1 MKYNYLRKL
10 ILLVFPLFLYSC
22 GTIKDG
28 FNNQKKASSDEFLV
42 EKKAPLVMPPD
53 YDQLPI
59 PNLDDNNYVSED
71 GKIKKLLKKSNINAE
86 SEASENSRN
95 LEDSLIDKIKNN

>member
-22 GTIKDG
+22 GSIKDG
-28 FNNQKKASSDEFLV
+28 FTNQKKASSDEFLV

-86 SEASENSRN
+86 SEASENSSN

>member
-1 MKYNYLRKL
+1 MVLL
-10 ILLVFPLFLYSC
+10 I
-22 GTIKDG
+22 
-28 FNNQKKASSDEFLV
+28 KKASSDEFLV

-71 GKIKKLLKKSNINAE
+71 GKIKKTSQKSNINAE
-86 SEASENSRN
+86 SK
-95 LEDSLIDKIKNN
+95 LQKIVEI

>member
-10 ILLVFPLFLYSC
+10 ILLVFPLLLYSC

-28 FNNQKKASSDEFLV
+28 FTNQKKASSDEFLV

>member
-22 GTIKDG
+22 GSIKDG
-28 FNNQKKASSDEFLV
+28 FTNQKKASSDEFLV

>member
-1 MKYNYLRKL
+1 MKYNYFRKL

-28 FNNQKKASSDEFLV
+28 FTNQKKASSDEFLV

>member
-28 FNNQKKASSDEFLV
+28 FTNQKKASSDEFLV

-71 GKIKKLLKKSNINAE
+71 GKIKKLLKKSNINGE

>member
-10 ILLVFPLFLYSC
+10 ILLIFPLFLYSC
-22 GTIKDG
+22 GSIKDG
-28 FNNQKKASSDEFLV
+28 FTNQKKASSDEFLV
-42 EKKAPLVMPPD
+42 EKKSPLVMPPD

-86 SEASENSRN
+86 SEASENSGN